1 MDFIERLQ
9 ALSKKVSQ
17 VSANLATEE
26 ATKNALVM
34 PFLHSVLGYDVFD
47 PNEVVPEFTAD
58 TGTKKGEKVDYALIK
73 DGAVQILIECKK
85 YSEPLSTKHANQLF
99 RYFSVTNAR
108 IAILTNGAQYQ
119 FYTDLDAPNKMD
131 EKPFLTLDLED
142 LDEHVVPEIKKLTKS
157 SFDVDS
163 VVDAAG
169 ELKHLHQIKKVL
181 IEQFT
186 NMVRAIVS
194 GLVADG
200 YPADK
205 ITATAPSETR
215 RLPLEQQFGIQTTS
229 DNLMAATQADVIVL
243 SVKPQMME
251 EVCKPLQSV
260 DFSNKLVISIAAG
273 INCARLNEML
283 ATQLNLVRVMPNTP
297 SQLGLGMS
305 GLYAP
310 ASVVE
315 QDRHFAEQLMQAVG
329 KTCWVDEES
338 GINHVIAA
346 AGSAPAYFF
355 LFMEAMQAEAMAQGF
370 DKQTARL
377 LVQQSALGAASNCQH
392 LLCERDAV
400 FSSFFHPLSGNRP
413 NLLFPIYFVPTRA

>member
-1 MDFIERLQ
+1 MEHKNIAFI
-9 ALSKKVSQ
+9 
-17 VSANLATEE
+17 
-26 ATKNALVM
+26 
-34 PFLHSVLGYDVFD
+34 
-47 PNEVVPEFTAD
+47 
-58 TGTKKGEKVDYALIK
+58 
-73 DGAVQILIECKK
+73 GA
-85 YSEPLSTKHANQLF
+85 
-99 RYFSVTNAR
+99 
-108 IAILTNGAQYQ
+108 G
-119 FYTDLDAPNKMD
+119 
-131 EKPFLTLDLED
+131 
-142 LDEHVVPEIKKLTKS
+142 
-157 SFDVDS
+157 
-163 VVDAAG
+163 
-169 ELKHLHQIKKVL
+169 
-181 IEQFT
+181 

-229 DNLMAATQADVIVL
+229 DNFMAATQADVIVL

-273 INCARLNEML
+273 INCARLNDML

-310 ASVVE
+310 VSVAE

-329 KTCWVDEES
+329 KTCWVEEES

-377 LVQQSALGAASNCQH
+377 LVQQSALGAASMVVENPDTELATLRENVTSKGGTTAEALRTFNEHQ
-392 LLCERDAV
+392 LSDIVAKAMQAAV
-400 FSSFFHPLSGNRP
+400 ARAQEMEK
-413 NLLFPIYFVPTRA
+413 LF